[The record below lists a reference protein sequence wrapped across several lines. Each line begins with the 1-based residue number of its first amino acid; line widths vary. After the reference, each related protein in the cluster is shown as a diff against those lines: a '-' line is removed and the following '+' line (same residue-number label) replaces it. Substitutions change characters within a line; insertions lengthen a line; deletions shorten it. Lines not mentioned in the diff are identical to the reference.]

1 MGKDV
6 FALNCMGLYG
16 KVSIIGKE
24 PGMGLEPSAILGK
37 RQNKHKRELWI
48 QRFPTVI
55 VLEDVSIF
63 VPHCAPEFIFI
74 HGPQHSTLIRPIS

>member
-1 MGKDV
+1 
-6 FALNCMGLYG
+6 
-16 KVSIIGKE
+16 
-24 PGMGLEPSAILGK
+24 MGLEPSAILGK

-63 VPHCAPEFIFI
+63 VPHCAPRNSYSSMALSIRLSYVQFHNVFFEA
-74 HGPQHSTLIRPIS
+74 HQTL